1 MIEEFGKLTDSE
13 RAAFFQGVGM
23 AYPNFAFEET
33 PEFIAFI
40 EEGIRSA
47 EEEPMIPLEKVIEEV
62 KTWNTKSP

>member
-1 MIEEFGKLTDSE
+1 MIEEFGKLTESE
-13 RAAFFQGVGM
+13 RAAFFQGVGV
-23 AYPNFAFEET
+23 AHPAFAFEET

-47 EEEPMIPLEKVIEEV
+47 EEEPQIPIEKMIEEV